1 MPDLKHRDSGRH
13 TPVLRLGAIGFT
25 RPECR
30 FSAVKP
36 DQGATA
42 EIFANRKG
50 HFPRAVGRAP
60 PRAQNIGAARATRWR
75 NNRERPV
82 AQKRYF
88 TARQIPSLN
97 GRACKKKKYI
107 TPRTATTAGRPG
119 GEEGGGRGT
128 RSGKIKSA
136 GPSTS
141 RGARENARARHGQ
154 IKNSSRP
161 LRAGT
166 INRTIIS
173 GAPARRV
180 RCH

>member
-97 GRACKKKKYI
+97 GRACKKKNIYN
-107 TPRTATTAGRPG
+107 TADGHDGRTAWR
-119 GEEGGGRGT
+119 GRG
-128 RSGKIKSA
+128 RRQGYKERKNKKR
-136 GPSTS
+136 GPVDEPG
-141 RGARENARARHGQ
+141 RARKRARTARA
-154 IKNSSRP
+154 N
-161 LRAGT
+161 
-166 INRTIIS
+166 
-173 GAPARRV
+173 
-180 RCH
+180 